1 MYNTVIFDLDG
12 TLLNTIDDLADAG
25 NFVCDQQ
32 GWPTFSVD
40 AYKKMVGNGIPLLV
54 ERFSPADAR
63 TPARLAA
70 TLDSFLDR
78 YSAHMRDKTAPYPGI
93 PELLQKLRAE
103 GIQIAVFSNK
113 KDELSKQVAAS
124 YFGDI
129 FDLVR
134 GGREDTPSKPDPAG
148 VFQILEALS
157 AKPENTLFVGDS
169 NVDILTAKNAG
180 LAGCGVLWGF
190 RDAEELTAAG
200 ADYLAADTDA
210 LYHTI
215 LGR

>member
-25 NFVCDQQ
+25 NFVCDEQ

-70 TLDSFLDR
+70 TLESFLER

-93 PELLQKLRAE
+93 PNLLKSLRDK
-103 GIQIAVFSNK
+103 GIQLAVFSNK
-113 KDELSKQVAAS
+113 KDELSKEVVRS
-124 YFGDI
+124 YFGDA

-134 GGREDTPSKPDPAG
+134 GGREDTPAKPDPTG
-148 VFQILEALS
+148 VFQILETLGADP
-157 AKPENTLFVGDS
+157 KTTLFVGDS

-180 LAGCGVLWGF
+180 LDGCGVLWGF
-190 RDAEELTAAG
+190 RDAEELKQAG
-200 ADYLAADTDA
+200 ADFLAEDTHA

-215 LGR
+215 LGL

>member
-54 ERFSPADAR
+54 ERFSPVDAR

-70 TLDSFLDR
+70 TLESFLER
-78 YSAHMRDKTAPYPGI
+78 YSAHMNDKTAPYPGI
-93 PELLQKLRAE
+93 PQLLQKLRDE
-103 GIQIAVFSNK
+103 GLRLAVFSNK
-113 KDELSKQVAAS
+113 KDELSKQVTAS
-124 YFGDI
+124 YFGDL
-129 FDLVR
+129 FHLVR
-134 GGREDTPSKPDPAG
+134 GGQNDTPAKPDPTG
-148 VFQILEALS
+148 VFQILEALG
-157 AKPENTLFVGDS
+157 ADPKTTLFVGDS
-169 NVDILTAKNAG
+169 NVDILTANNAG
-180 LAGCGVLWGF
+180 LASCGVLWGF
-190 RDAEELTAAG
+190 RDAEELKEAG
-200 ADYLAADTDA
+200 ATYLASDTDA